1 MAAEPNLY
9 WNLRRYRSRNY
20 SKARDLTQFCLSNDF
35 KPHSQK
41 GGGERFRILISTC
54 DDLPMSAESQLR
66 QLQMQDDASLRAD
79 VRALGEL
86 LGQSLIRQEGKA
98 LFDLVERVRA
108 AVRSGS
114 AEAELKSVNV
124 EQAEQLVRAFSTYFH
139 LANVAEQVHRSRVL
153 AKEREESGSWIAQAI
168 GKIEKARESGY
179 EFTVDDLKNWLDGFS
194 VRPVFTAH
202 PTEAS
207 RRSVLNKL
215 ALISDLLETANSKR
229 KESRLSEAIDLL
241 WQTDEL
247 RVERPLVIDEAVN
260 ALYYLDDLFR
270 FTIPEVLEEF
280 ANEISKLGVEIPP
293 NAKPLSFGTWIGG
306 DRDGNPNVTPDVTR
320 ETIVVQVGHAIR
332 VITEAMSKL
341 RQSLSVSTRII
352 EVSDELRE
360 SVEKDLANIPEFEP
374 RYRRLNA
381 REPYRL
387 KTTAIVHKLE
397 LTRKRHAAG
406 APHVPGR
413 DYDNTQELLDDLY
426 VMRDS
431 LLRNRGELI
440 AHGELERVIRVVNA
454 FGLIHA
460 TMDVREH
467 SQMHHA
473 AISNFGIDSNYPNLS
488 PEQRFDILISE
499 LSTSA
504 LRAPKGLDT
513 QSAKTL
519 DTFKAIHELITQF
532 GPEVIET
539 YIISMTKSPA
549 DVIAAVVLAKEAGLI
564 DIQNNVAKI
573 GFVPLLETVAELRAA
588 DSILDKLLSNPIY
601 RKLISLRD
609 DVQEVMLGYSDS
621 NKDAGIA
628 TSQWEIHQAQRRLRD
643 TAMKYGVKLRL
654 FHGRGGSVGRGGGPT
669 YDALIALPWG
679 SLDGQI
685 KMTEQ
690 GEVISDKYS
699 IPMLARENVELTLAA
714 ALEATVLNRGPR
726 QPKEALTKWNDCMET
741 ISENAFQRYRGLVTH
756 PDLPSYFYAST
767 PVEQLGDMFLG
778 SRPSR
783 RQGANDGIENLRAI
797 PWVFGW
803 TQSRQIVPGWYGV
816 GSGLKAARESG
827 KASVLKEMLSDWHFF
842 KTFISN
848 VEMTMAK
855 TDMKMAE
862 HYVKTLVPVELHHFF
877 HDIKAEFELTSREIN
892 ELRGND
898 NLLGDQPLLARTL
911 QIRDQ
916 YLAPLHMMQVNLLE
930 RVRQAGESSDPS
942 LRRALLL
949 TINGVAL
956 GLRNTG

>member
-1 MAAEPNLY
+1 
-9 WNLRRYRSRNY
+9 
-20 SKARDLTQFCLSNDF
+20 
-35 KPHSQK
+35 
-41 GGGERFRILISTC
+41 
-54 DDLPMSAESQLR
+54 MSAESQLR
-66 QLQMQDDASLRAD
+66 QLQMQDDASLRSD
-79 VRALGEL
+79 VRSLGEL
-86 LGQSLIRQEGKA
+86 LGQSLVRQEGRE
-98 LFDLVERVRA
+98 LLDLVEKVRA
-108 AVRSGS
+108 AVRTGQG
-114 AEAELKSVNV
+114 EAELKDVDV
-124 EQAEQLVRAFSTYFH
+124 EKAVQLVRAFSTYFH
-139 LANVAEQVHRSRVL
+139 LANVAEQLHRSRVL
-153 AKEREESGSWIAQAI
+153 ENERTESGSWIAQAVD
-168 GKIEKARESGY
+168 KIEAARKSGL
-179 EFTVDDLKNWLDGFS
+179 EIKLDDLNKWLSDFS

-207 RRSVLNKL
+207 RRSVLSKL
-215 ALISDLLETANSKR
+215 AQISDLLEMPASR
-229 KESRLSEAIDLL
+229 VRDARLSEAIDLL

-270 FTIPEVLEEF
+270 LTVPEVLDEF
-280 ANEISKLGVEIPP
+280 AIEVARLGVTISPT
-293 NAKPLSFGTWIGG
+293 AKPLTFGTWIGG

-332 VITEAMSKL
+332 VISEAMSKL

-352 EVSDELRE
+352 KVSEELKA
-360 SVEKDLANIPEFEP
+360 SVERDLANIPEFEA

-387 KTTAIVHKLE
+387 KTTAIVHRLE

-406 APHVPGR
+406 TPHVPGR
-413 DYDNTQELLDDLY
+413 DYQNTEELLDDLNI
-426 VMRDS
+426 MRDS
-431 LLRNRGELI
+431 LLANHGELI
-440 AHGELERVIRVVNA
+440 ATGQLERIIRTVSA

-467 SQMHHA
+467 SQIHHA
-473 AISNFGIDSNYPNLS
+473 ALANFGIAPNYAEQSPDSL
-488 PEQRFDILISE
+488 FDTLIAELEKSE
-499 LSTSA
+499 L
-504 LRAPKGLDT
+504 RNPKDLDS

-519 DTFKAIHELITQF
+519 DTFRAINELIAQF

-539 YIISMTKSPA
+539 YIISMTKQPA
-549 DVIAAVVLAKEAGLI
+549 DVLAAVVLAKEAGLI
-564 DIQNNVAKI
+564 DINSGVAKI
-573 GFVPLLETVAELRAA
+573 GFAPLLETVAELRSA
-588 DSILDKLLSNPIY
+588 DTILEKLLSNPVY
-601 RKLISLRD
+601 RKLVTLRGD
-609 DVQEVMLGYSDS
+609 EQEVMLGYSDS

-643 TAMKYGVKLRL
+643 VAMKYGVKLRL

-699 IPMLARENVELTLAA
+699 IPALARENVELTLAA

-726 QPKEALTKWNDCMET
+726 QASENLKQWNECMELL
-741 ISENAFQRYRGLVTH
+741 SENSFQRYRNLVSH
-756 PDLPSYFYAST
+756 QDLPAYFYAST
-767 PVEQLGDMFLG
+767 PTEQLGDMFLG

-816 GSGLKAARESG
+816 GSGLKAAREAG
-827 KASVLKEMLSDWHFF
+827 KSEVLKQMLNEWHFF

-855 TDMKMAE
+855 TDLKMAAN
-862 HYVKTLVPVELHHFF
+862 YVQALVPSNLHHFF
-877 HDIKAEFELTSREIN
+877 DDIKSEFELTSKEIN
-892 ELRGND
+892 WLRSND

-916 YLAPLHMMQVNLLE
+916 YLAPLHIMQVNLLE
-930 RVRQAGESSDPS
+930 RVRQSGENADPL